1 MLGKAWQVW
10 VGGAVPTGRLAAG
23 VGEKGRRRA
32 GPGFLGS
39 WGISWLAKQ
48 VRAVEQSL
56 QPARAAAASGASLR
70 QASEACGTRSRL
82 SPLGLGRENP
92 EKLQEEV
99 ITFNRSP
106 GLQTDIQSRIFSLC
120 LQRHLQTHVYGK
132 LFPGVGDVSPDPLP
146 CLSSEVTEIL
156 GKGSHTPRRL
166 Y

>member
-1 MLGKAWQVW
+1 MW

-48 VRAVEQSL
+48 VRAVEQS
-56 QPARAAAASGASLR
+56 AAACAHRSRLRGLAPLR